1 MAQVVNGFDRVQR
14 KRDGRVVG
22 LREGEVYIGQPS
34 RWGNPFELRNGS
46 RDLAVAQY
54 RTWLWA
60 EIRAGRVRLEDL
72 AALHGLTLVCWCA
85 PKACHGH
92 VLARAAAWAEGRRI
106 EAEIERHDQAQ
117 AEAFVDADELDQ
129 GAWAEHLRR
138 LEAEAE
144 VRASPAA
151 SRSSANEHGL
161 ARAEADRERWIRS

>member
-46 RDLAVAQY
+46 RDLAVAHY

-92 VLARAAAWAEGRRI
+92 VLARAAAWAESQRI
-106 EAEIERHDQAQ
+106 EAEIERHEQAQ
-117 AEAFVDADELDQ
+117 AEAFVDADELDH

-144 VRASPAA
+144 VRASSAPAGGQ
-151 SRSSANEHGL
+151 RTNTGFPQ
-161 ARAEADRERWIRS
+161 AEADRERWVRS